1 MGLVHQRTK
10 AIIAF
15 IKKYKLKRNGNNSA
29 ARLDTGTEF
38 HPIANLFPLMVGQEF
53 EDLVGDIRR
62 NGLRNPIHVYEGKIL
77 DGRNR
82 LRACAEAGVKPKFQE
97 LNGHGSP
104 LDFVLSMN
112 LTRRHLTPS
121 QKAAVA
127 VEILPWLEKK
137 AKERQRLSRGRGKKG
152 TQTIAGV
159 SKGEAREQAA
169 QIVKANRQYIQD
181 AKKLSKEDPKA
192 FAAVKAGEL
201 TIPEVKRERRRE
213 ERIVKAKTLAAS
225 MKELNGELGKFPVI
239 YCDPPWEY
247 ECAQSDSRK
256 VENQYPTMTLK
267 ELCDLSI
274 GEIVAP
280 DAVLFMWTTSP
291 KLKESLQVMEAWGF
305 QYRTC
310 AVWVK
315 ERIGMGYYFRQQ
327 HELLLVG
334 KKGELPPPPPGTR
347 ISSVMVYPRGI
358 HSEKPLCVF
367 RFIEDFYPGLPRIQL
382 FTRQEHDGW
391 TAWGNE
397 L

>member
-1 MGLVHQRTK
+1 M
-10 AIIAF
+10 
-15 IKKYKLKRNGNNSA
+15 
-29 ARLDTGTEF
+29 
-38 HPIANLFPLMVGQEF
+38 
-53 EDLVGDIRR
+53 
-62 NGLRNPIHVYEGKIL
+62 
-77 DGRNR
+77 
-82 LRACAEAGVKPKFQE
+82 
-97 LNGHGSP
+97 
-104 LDFVLSMN
+104 
-112 LTRRHLTPS
+112 
-121 QKAAVA
+121 
-127 VEILPWLEKK
+127 
-137 AKERQRLSRGRGKKG
+137 
-152 TQTIAGV
+152 
-159 SKGEAREQAA
+159 
-169 QIVKANRQYIQD
+169 KANRQYIHE

-192 FAAVKAGEL
+192 FAAVKAGEVTL
-201 TIPEVKRERRRE
+201 PEVKRERRRE

-225 MKELNGELGKFPVI
+225 TKELNGELGKFSVI
-239 YCDPPWEY
+239 YCDPPWKYEY
-247 ECAQSDSRK
+247 AQSDRRK

-382 FTRQEHDGW
+382 FARQEHDGW